1 MAKTRIVRMYCQVK
15 LRDVLTVQQ
24 WGPGSVTWNA
34 ETRKSEEDHFRW
46 EGVRDFEL
54 DEYGK
59 ACEYAM
65 NLSITKSRVAELVA
79 YEEGKEVNSNFC
91 TSNIPG
97 VDSPSLPS

>member
-1 MAKTRIVRMYCQVK
+1 MKTRIVRMYCQVK
-15 LRDVLTVQQ
+15 LRDVLVVQQ
-24 WGPGSVTWNA
+24 WAPGSVTWNEA
-34 ETRKSEEDHFRW
+34 AGTKEEDHFRW

-54 DEYGK
+54 NEYGK

-65 NLSITKSRVAELVA
+65 NLSMTKQTVAELVA

-91 TSNIPG
+91 ASNMSS